1 MKGIDSDPNT
11 GSRYGWLSKA
21 LVVRQLFRGFTAIA
35 LGLTLLIN
43 PSKTESLLLTFMGF
57 FWFFSGVTLFFH
69 PETELGRRTSWAVGL
84 VGTVTGLIVIFRSA
98 IGAWL
103 TEDIL
108 FELLGTVILVTGIS
122 HMLYGLRIHLKSPPR
137 QIAYQYLLGVFLLG
151 VFELILGAMMFVSA
165 FERGPHM
172 YWLAAIWSLIGGT
185 LIVSQALYPQSRKDP
200 R

>member
-1 MKGIDSDPNT
+1 MG
-11 GSRYGWLSKA
+11 GC
-21 LVVRQLFRGFTAIA
+21 LV
-35 LGLTLLIN
+35 
-43 PSKTESLLLTFMGF
+43 E
-57 FWFFSGVTLFFH
+57 
-69 PETELGRRTSWAVGL
+69 
-84 VGTVTGLIVIFRSA
+84 TVTGLIVHFRSA